1 MDSNKKIIEKM
12 EESKSSEEM
21 NRITALIK
29 DFLKMLKIK
38 LLQNQVK
45 EEQIVGTSR
54 QGFAVI
60 EQQRKEKKEAE
71 LKRKQLEKE
80 ERRRIRQAEAEE
92 KTKLAQE

>member
-45 EEQIVGTSR
+45 EEQIVGKAR
-54 QGFAVI
+54 QGFAAI

-92 KTKLAQE
+92 KAKLAQE

>member
-38 LLQNQVK
+38 LLQNQLK
-45 EEQIVGTSR
+45 EEQIVGAAR

-71 LKRKQLEKE
+71 LKQKQLEKE

-92 KTKLAQE
+92 KAKLAQ